1 MVKFIENMTSVVFEE
16 IPDRVTLAVNITN
29 CQNSCKGCHSA
40 FLKKNMGN
48 ELTFETIDNLMNKNK
63 GVNCFLFLGEGND
76 SCTLLKLNDYI
87 KEKYNIETAL
97 YSGRDVVEEELFD
110 KFDYVKVGSYKEE
123 YGALNNRNTNQR
135 LFYHREDITNKFWR

>member
-40 FLKKNMGN
+40 FLKKNMGD
-48 ELTFETIDNLMNKNK
+48 ELTFETIDSLMNKNK

-87 KEKYNIETAL
+87 KERYNMETAL
-97 YSGRDVVEEELFD
+97 YSGRDAVEEELFD

>member
-1 MVKFIENMTSVVFEE
+1 MVKFIKNMTSVVFEE